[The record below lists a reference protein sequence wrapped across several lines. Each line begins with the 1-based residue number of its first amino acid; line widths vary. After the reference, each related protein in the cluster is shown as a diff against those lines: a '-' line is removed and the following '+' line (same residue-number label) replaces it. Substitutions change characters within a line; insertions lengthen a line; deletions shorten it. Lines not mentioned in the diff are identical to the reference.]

1 PAPTAATAPI
11 ELDIAGM
18 TCASCSNRVE
28 KALAQVPGISRA
40 SVNLATEHASV
51 SAEAAVSVAQL
62 VAAVE
67 KAGYRATLAAG

>member
-1 PAPTAATAPI
+1 I

-28 KALAQVPGISRA
+28 KALAQVPGVSRA
-40 SVNLATEHASV
+40 SVNFATERASV
-51 SAEAAVSVAQL
+51 RAEAAVSVAQL

-67 KAGYRATLAAG
+67 KAGYRATPAAGSAGPIGT